1 MTVKIIAVD
10 MDGTF
15 LNNDKKYNKTRFL
28 QQYQQLKQRGI
39 HFVVASGNQRATLQ
53 HYFPEI
59 KDDIAFIAENGA
71 YVVDANQEVAF
82 AHFTLPLVQQMQKTL
97 SEMYAGAVILCGKKG
112 AYIDASVLD
121 KNLEKLNKYFKQLQQ
136 VNDFTCV
143 DDQIC
148 KITLDA
154 RDYPF
159 EQMYQSLTEL
169 SFIANGAVK
178 MVSSGFGFIDLI
190 VPNQHKANGL
200 KQLQQRW
207 NVPTAQ
213 ILAIGDNFND
223 LEMVQYAG
231 FGFAIANAVDELKQ
245 VANFVTVKTNE
256 EEAVLDVI
264 DQVLQ
269 AEFPFDAA
277 HQKSA

>member
-39 HFVVASGNQRATLQ
+39 HFVVASGNQYATLQ

-59 KDDIAFIAENGA
+59 KDEIAFVAENGA
-71 YVVDANQEVAF
+71 YVIDANQEVAF
-82 AHFTLPLVQQMQKTL
+82 AHFPKKLVNSMQQQLVQL
-97 SEMYAGAVILCGKKG
+97 YRGSVILCGKNG
-112 AYIDASVLD
+112 AYIDANVP
-121 KNLEKLNKYFKQLQQ
+121 KENLEKLAKYFKQLQQ
-136 VNDFTCV
+136 VTDFSGV

-148 KITLDA
+148 KITLDT
-154 RDYPF
+154 RNFDF
-159 EQMYQSLTEL
+159 EPMYQRLEQL
-169 SFIANGAVK
+169 DFIVQGHVK
-178 MVSSGFGFIDLI
+178 MVSSGFGFIDFI

-207 NVPTAQ
+207 NVSNQQ

-223 LEMVQYAG
+223 LEMLQHAG
-231 FGFAIANAVDELKQ
+231 FGFAVANAVDELKQ
-245 VANFVTVKTNE
+245 AADFVTLKTNE

-264 DQVLQ
+264 DQVLH
-269 AEFPFDAA
+269 ATFPFNKAQ
-277 HQKSA
+277 QKSA